1 MTDRAVC
8 LLEVGLEGWIGKG
21 TSCCM
26 IALSTREQMFVKKG
40 SAAFLPSPKGRSIRR
55 HAMLVRL

>member
-1 MTDRAVC
+1 MTERAVC

-40 SAAFLPSPKGRSIRR
+40 ERRLPAQP
-55 HAMLVRL
+55 